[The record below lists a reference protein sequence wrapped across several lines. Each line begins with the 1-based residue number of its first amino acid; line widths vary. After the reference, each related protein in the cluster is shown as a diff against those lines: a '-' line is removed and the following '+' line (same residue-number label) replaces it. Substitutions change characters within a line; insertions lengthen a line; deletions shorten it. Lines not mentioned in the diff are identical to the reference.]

1 MIKTIF
7 TETKA
12 IEAINLGDMIIHT
25 AKQALKYGSGNQK
38 ANIKNEKFT
47 PEVYPGVSTRT
58 PAFYLVEEARELAI
72 KLDNEIKVEGKKK
85 FDPKHMPQRV
95 MAITAK
101 EAGGGNCQELSALV
115 YVLCREYFTEE
126 WRVSV
131 VDSEAIYKYG
141 SSYETDEHAFVV
153 LWKGGDSYKPEGKE
167 KVKRKVKEAIEE
179 IDFILA
185 IDAWPIN
192 AQTVFLIDHWAPSII
207 EDQTNKICKGSTPPN
222 IEKIKEMAAML
233 RNLRIGKEIEMT
245 IPPLQSKLMERSR
258 NKFEKKYNTSQ
269 ELKKIREEKIKDIL
283 EREANSEDDDVPER
297 IFCASDDCLID
308 YLPDS
313 SLTKQNTDPTSQ

>member
-1 MIKTIF
+1 MTKTIF

-38 ANIKNEKFT
+38 INKRNEKL
-47 PEVYPGVSTRT
+47 EVYPGVYTRT
-58 PAFYLVEEARELAI
+58 PAVYLTEESRALAEKLEEKTNKELD
-72 KLDNEIKVEGKKK
+72 LS
-85 FDPKHMPQRV
+85 HMPQR
-95 MAITAK
+95 AIAIAAK
-101 EAGGGNCQELSALV
+101 EVGGGNCQELSALV

-126 WRVSV
+126 WGISV
-131 VDSEAIYKYG
+131 VDSEATYKYD
-141 SSYETDEHAFVV
+141 SAYEIDKHAFVV
-153 LWKGGDSYKPEGKE
+153 LWKGGDSYKSEGKE
-167 KVKRKVKEAIEE
+167 KVKRKVEEAIEE
-179 IDFILA
+179 INFVLA

-192 AQTVFLIDHWAPSII
+192 AQTVFLKDHWADSVTD
-207 EDQTNKICKGSTPPN
+207 EQTNKKCKGSTPPN
-222 IEKIKEMAAML
+222 MEEIKKMAAML

-258 NKFEKKYNTSQ
+258 NKFEKAYNTSQ
-269 ELKKIREEKIKDIL
+269 ELKEIREKMKEIHEI
-283 EREANSEDDDVPER
+283 EADPEDFELPER

-313 SLTKQNTDPTSQ
+313 SLTEQNTGPTSQ

>member
-1 MIKTIF
+1 MTKKIF

-38 ANIKNEKFT
+38 INKRNAK
-47 PEVYPGVSTRT
+47 PEVYPGVYTRT
-58 PAFYLVEEARELAI
+58 PAVYLTEESRALAE
-72 KLDNEIKVEGKKK
+72 KLEEKTNKE
-85 FDPKHMPQRV
+85 FDPSHMPQR
-95 MAITAK
+95 AIAIAAK
-101 EAGGGNCQELSALV
+101 EVGGGNCQELSALV

-126 WRVSV
+126 WSISV
-131 VDSEAIYKYG
+131 VDSKATYKYD
-141 SSYETDEHAFVV
+141 SAYEIDKHAFVV
-153 LWKGGDSYKPEGKE
+153 LWKGGDSYDSEGKE

-192 AQTVFLIDHWAPSII
+192 AQTVFLIDHWAPLIT
-207 EDQTNKICKGSTPPN
+207 EEQTNKICKGSTPPN
-222 IEKIKEMAAML
+222 MEKIKEMAAML
-233 RNLRIGKEIEMT
+233 RNLRTGKEIKMT

>member
-1 MIKTIF
+1 MTKTIF

-38 ANIKNEKFT
+38 INKRNEKL
-47 PEVYPGVSTRT
+47 EVYPGVYTRT
-58 PAFYLVEEARELAI
+58 PAVYLTEESRALAE
-72 KLDNEIKVEGKKK
+72 KLEEKTNKE
-85 FDPKHMPQRV
+85 FDPNHMPQR
-95 MAITAK
+95 AIAIAAK
-101 EAGGGNCQELSALV
+101 EVGGGNCQELSALV

-126 WRVSV
+126 WSISV
-131 VDSEAIYKYG
+131 VDSGATYKYD
-141 SSYETDEHAFVV
+141 SAYEIDKHAFVV
-153 LWKGGDSYKPEGKE
+153 LWRGGGSYDSEGKE
-167 KVKRKVKEAIEE
+167 KVKRKVEDAIEE
-179 IDFILA
+179 IDFVLA

-192 AQTVFLIDHWAPSII
+192 AQTVFLDDHWADSVTD
-207 EDQTNKICKGSTPPN
+207 EQTNKKCKGSTPPN
-222 IEKIKEMAAML
+222 MEEIKKMAAML
-233 RNLRIGKEIEMT
+233 RNLRIGEEIKMT